1 MRRRIAIWIV
11 ATLVVVVRAAWAAP
25 ARRAIDVSATLWSSD
40 FLRTG
45 MDVLKRLASAIT
57 EPFGLVLLGVSLI
70 GLSWLVRRRLMRKLS
85 RTQ

>member
-1 MRRRIAIWIV
+1 MRRRAAIWMV

-25 ARRAIDVSATLWSSD
+25 AHSAIDVSATLWSSD

-57 EPFGLVLLGVSLI
+57 EPFGLVLLGVGLI

-85 RTQ
+85 RTR